1 MKRTNTLL
9 STFWVKA
16 VPVIL
21 LLACIGITNAHAQNY
36 KPLNEAIASVNTSLD
51 GLKSQKG
58 GNSLNQSS
66 PGTAKTNGMSPSQ
79 SATAN
84 VKVFEVSYY
93 ERFMELAK
101 ENNDVAAGVQA
112 LDAQFTTAGQPQSRV
127 TTVTNARNELM
138 HLITY

>member
-1 MKRTNTLL
+1 MKKSN
-9 STFWVKA
+9 SYCPSFWVKMPF
-16 VPVIL
+16 VL
-21 LLACIGITNAHAQNY
+21 LLLLSIGFTKVQAQNY
-36 KPLNEAIASVNTSLD
+36 KPLNEAIASVNTALD
-51 GLKSQKG
+51 GLKTQKG

-127 TTVTNARNELM
+127 TTITDARNELL